1 MVADKTGMDILG
13 IALQGLQQ
21 ADGRFDQAAQNMTQ
35 TTLSTGESQSP
46 TDSLSLSDAAV
57 SLMTA
62 ANQYDTQVAV
72 AHTAGEMQQATL
84 SLLA

>member
-1 MVADKTGMDILG
+1 MDILG